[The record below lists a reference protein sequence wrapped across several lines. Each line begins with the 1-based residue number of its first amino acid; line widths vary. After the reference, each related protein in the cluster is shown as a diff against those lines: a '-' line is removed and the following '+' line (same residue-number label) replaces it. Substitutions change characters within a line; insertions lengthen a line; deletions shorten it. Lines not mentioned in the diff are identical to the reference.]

1 MGLVAN
7 QTFNVDNLPVQS
19 KPLLPFELASAHQEC
34 WRECKT
40 LPKPLYSDR
49 FLQNFQ
55 TIMKQGA
62 INLTTELER
71 CCFLLDAFC
80 QRQDFSVR

>member
-19 KPLLPFELASAHQEC
+19 KPLLPFALASAHQEC

-40 LPKPLYSDR
+40 LPKLLYSDR

-62 INLTTELER
+62 IKMRLALRLSNDVIYI
-71 CCFLLDAFC
+71 DAI
-80 QRQDFSVR
+80 